1 MNFYQKK
8 VGRPTDEELGLI
20 DAIERII
27 TQKGIGAEEIPSCE
41 TLEDLIVLR
50 QFVENY
56 SVSEPV
62 QPVQTEAL
70 PQEQQQG
77 EEEQQQQQETNEEIQ
92 AEESTIQAEQTKP
105 ITEDV
110 FTHDEEVLSEVLAD
124 ESPDFVASDYD
135 PFSDPII
142 ERSYTSG
149 ERVPNEPQNENEESE
164 EDVIL
169 EEAKEKT
176 PLDDLPPVTKKRAAE
191 QTADALL
198 KGYARLVPEPFK
210 WLSKISEEKVEQ
222 MAFDGE
228 LDLSIEVSEGLTF
241 DDYVRQTNEQID
253 EVFEVQEE
261 TLEEIREPLI
271 EVLMEQ
277 ELELTPT
284 QRLTMAVVSH
294 LIQMLTVALKLR
306 KQNNRIL
313 SYQQHLTH
321 LYSSR
326 VKTAA

>member
-8 VGRPTDEELGLI
+8 VGRPTIEESALI
-20 DAIERII
+20 DAIEQIVRR
-27 TQKGIGAEEIPSCE
+27 KGIPHEEIPDCE

-50 QFVENY
+50 QFVESY
-56 SVSEPV
+56 SVHEPV
-62 QPVQTEAL
+62 EIAEQEA
-70 PQEQQQG
+70 
-77 EEEQQQQQETNEEIQ
+77 TEEIQ
-92 AEESTIQAEQTKP
+92 ADEPIEVETES

-110 FTHDEEVLSEVLAD
+110 FTHDEEVLREVLAD
-124 ESPDFVASDYD
+124 ESPDFVASDYE
-135 PFSDPII
+135 PFSQPVI
-142 ERSYTSG
+142 ERSYTNG
-149 ERVPNEPQNENEESE
+149 ERITGEHQQEKE

-210 WLSKISEEKVEQ
+210 WFSKISEDKVEQ

-241 DDYVRQTNEQID
+241 DEYVRQTNEQID

-284 QRLTMAVVSH
+284 QRLTMAVLSH
-294 LIQMLTVALKLR
+294 LIQMFTVALKLR

-313 SYQQHLTH
+313 AYQQHLTH
-321 LYSSR
+321 LYSQR
-326 VKTAA
+326 AKTAA

>member
-8 VGRPTDEELGLI
+8 VGRPTIEESALI
-20 DAIERII
+20 DAIEQIVTR
-27 TQKGIGAEEIPSCE
+27 KGIPQEEIPNCE

-50 QFVENY
+50 QFVESY
-56 SVSEPV
+56 SV
-62 QPVQTEAL
+62 
-70 PQEQQQG
+70 QESA
-77 EEEQQQQQETNEEIQ
+77 ETIEQETTEEIQ
-92 AEESTIQAEQTKP
+92 ADELIEAVETESV
-105 ITEDV
+105 TEDV
-110 FTHDEEVLSEVLAD
+110 FTHDEEVLKEVLAD
-124 ESPDFVASDYD
+124 ESPDFVASDYE
-135 PFSDPII
+135 PFSQPVI

-149 ERVPNEPQNENEESE
+149 ERITSESEREHE
-164 EDVIL
+164 EDVLL

-210 WLSKISEEKVEQ
+210 WFSKISEEKVEQ

-241 DDYVRQTNEQID
+241 DEYVRQTNEQID

-284 QRLTMAVVSH
+284 QRLTMAVLSH
-294 LIQMLTVALKLR
+294 LIQMFTVALKLR

-313 SYQQHLTH
+313 AYQQHLTY
-321 LYSSR
+321 LYSQR
-326 VKTAA
+326 AKTAA

>member
-8 VGRPTDEELGLI
+8 VGRPTIEESALI
-20 DAIERII
+20 DAIEQII
-27 TQKGIGAEEIPSCE
+27 TRKGIPQGEVPTCE

-50 QFVENY
+50 QFVESY
-56 SVSEPV
+56 SV
-62 QPVQTEAL
+62 
-70 PQEQQQG
+70 QESA
-77 EEEQQQQQETNEEIQ
+77 ETIEQETTEEIQ
-92 AEESTIQAEQTKP
+92 ADEPIEAVETESV
-105 ITEDV
+105 TEDV
-110 FTHDEEVLSEVLAD
+110 FTHDDEVLKEVLAD
-124 ESPDFVASDYD
+124 ESPDFVASDYE
-135 PFSDPII
+135 PFSQPLI
-142 ERSYTSG
+142 ERSYTNG
-149 ERVPNEPQNENEESE
+149 ERITGEEPQQENE

-210 WLSKISEEKVEQ
+210 WFSKISEEKVEQ

-241 DDYVRQTNEQID
+241 DEYVRQTNEQID

-284 QRLTMAVVSH
+284 QRLTMAVLSH
-294 LIQMLTVALKLR
+294 LIQMFTVALKLR

-313 SYQQHLTH
+313 AYQQHLTH
-321 LYSSR
+321 LYSQR

>member
-8 VGRPTDEELGLI
+8 VGRPTIEESALI
-20 DAIERII
+20 DAIEQII
-27 TQKGIGAEEIPSCE
+27 TRKGIPYEEIPTCE

-56 SVSEPV
+56 SVNEPSDPDSYRDRTETKEQEITEEV
-62 QPVQTEAL
+62 QADEPIETE
-70 PQEQQQG
+70 
-77 EEEQQQQQETNEEIQ
+77 
-92 AEESTIQAEQTKP
+92 SV
-105 ITEDV
+105 TEDV
-110 FTHDEEVLSEVLAD
+110 FTHDDEVLKEVLAD
-124 ESPDFVASDYD
+124 ESPDFVATDYE
-135 PFSDPII
+135 PFSQPLI
-142 ERSYTSG
+142 ERSYTNG
-149 ERVPNEPQNENEESE
+149 ERITGESGQENEE
-164 EDVIL
+164 DVVL

-210 WLSKISEEKVEQ
+210 WFSKISEEKVEQ

-241 DDYVRQTNEQID
+241 DEYVRQTNEQID

-284 QRLTMAVVSH
+284 QRLTMAVLSH
-294 LIQMLTVALKLR
+294 LIQMFTVALKLR

-313 SYQQHLTH
+313 AYQQHLTH
-321 LYSSR
+321 LYSQR
-326 VKTAA
+326 AKTAA

>member
-1 MNFYQKK
+1 MSFYQKK

-20 DAIERII
+20 AAIEQII
-27 TQKGIGAEEIPSCE
+27 TRKGIPMEEIPSCE
-41 TLEDLIVLR
+41 TLDDLIVLR

-56 SVSEPV
+56 PVSEPEKIEPL
-62 QPVQTEAL
+62 QQEQEEQQEE
-70 PQEQQQG
+70 QEQQHPS
-77 EEEQQQQQETNEEIQ
+77 EEIQ
-92 AEESTIQAEQTKP
+92 EQEPTIQATETEKE
-105 ITEDV
+105 TENVFEHDEDV
-110 FTHDEEVLSEVLAD
+110 LREVLAD

-135 PFSDPII
+135 PFSEPII

-149 ERVPNEPQNENEESE
+149 ERVTNESQQENEDSQ
-164 EDVIL
+164 EDVVL

-210 WLSKISEEKVEQ
+210 WLSKISEDKVEK
-222 MAFDGE
+222 MSFDGE
-228 LDLSIEVSEGLTF
+228 LDVSIEVSEGLTF
-241 DDYVRQTNEQID
+241 DEYVRQTNEQID

-261 TLEEIREPLI
+261 TLEEIREPLV

-284 QRLTMAVVSH
+284 QRLTMAVLSH
-294 LIQMLTVALKLR
+294 LVQMFTVALKLR

-313 SYQQHLTH
+313 AYQQHLTY
-321 LYSSR
+321 LSR
-326 VKTAA
+326 VKTA

>member
-8 VGRPTDEELGLI
+8 VGRPTVEELGLI

-27 TQKGIGAEEIPSCE
+27 TRKGIPHGEIPNCE
-41 TLEDLIVLR
+41 TLDDLIVLR

-56 SVSEPV
+56 QVNEPAKSEHP
-62 QPVQTEAL
+62 TE
-70 PQEQQQG
+70 
-77 EEEQQQQQETNEEIQ
+77 QETTEEIQ
-92 AEESTIQAEQTKP
+92 AEEPIFEEDKAEP
-105 ITEDV
+105 VTEDV
-110 FTHDEEVLSEVLAD
+110 FTHDEEILKEVLAD
-124 ESPDFVASDYD
+124 EAPDFMATNYD
-135 PFSDPII
+135 PFSEPII

-149 ERVPNEPQNENEESE
+149 ERISTEARSDNE

-191 QTADALL
+191 QTADAIL

-210 WLSKISEEKVEQ
+210 WLSRISEKKVEQ

-241 DDYVRQTNEQID
+241 DEYVKQTNEQID

-261 TLEEIREPLI
+261 TIEEIREPLI

-277 ELELTPT
+277 ELELTPA
-284 QRLTMAVVSH
+284 QRLIMAVVSH
-294 LIQMLTVALKLR
+294 LTQMLTVALKLR

-313 SYQQHLTH
+313 SYQQHLTY
-321 LYSSR
+321 LAR
-326 VKTAA
+326 AKAA

>member
-8 VGRPTDEELGLI
+8 VGRPTIEELGLI
-20 DAIERII
+20 DAIEQII
-27 TQKGIGAEEIPSCE
+27 TRKGIPYEEIPTCE
-41 TLEDLIVLR
+41 TLEDLIILR

-56 SVSEPV
+56 SVNEPV
-62 QPVQTEAL
+62 ETTE
-70 PQEQQQG
+70 
-77 EEEQQQQQETNEEIQ
+77 QETHEETQ
-92 AEESTIQAEQTKP
+92 AEELIEAVETESV
-105 ITEDV
+105 TEDV
-110 FTHDEEVLSEVLAD
+110 FTHDEEVLKEVLAD
-124 ESPDFVASDYD
+124 ESPDFVATDYE
-135 PFSDPII
+135 PFSQPVI

-149 ERVPNEPQNENEESE
+149 ERITSESE
-164 EDVIL
+164 QEQEQEEDIVL

-210 WLSKISEEKVEQ
+210 WFSKISEEKVEQ

-241 DDYVRQTNEQID
+241 DEYVRQTNEQID

-284 QRLTMAVVSH
+284 QRLTMAVLSH
-294 LIQMLTVALKLR
+294 LIQMFTVALKLR

-313 SYQQHLTH
+313 AYQQHLTH
-321 LYSSR
+321 LYSQR
-326 VKTAA
+326 AKTAA

>member
-8 VGRPTDEELGLI
+8 VGRPTIEESALI
-20 DAIERII
+20 DAIEQIVTR
-27 TQKGIGAEEIPSCE
+27 KGIPHEEIPNCE

-50 QFVENY
+50 QFVESY
-56 SVSEPV
+56 SVNEPV
-62 QPVQTEAL
+62 ETTE
-70 PQEQQQG
+70 
-77 EEEQQQQQETNEEIQ
+77 QETHEETQ
-92 AEESTIQAEQTKP
+92 AEELIEAVETESV
-105 ITEDV
+105 TEDV
-110 FTHDEEVLSEVLAD
+110 FTHDEEVLKEVLAD
-124 ESPDFVASDYD
+124 ESPDFVATDYE
-135 PFSDPII
+135 PFSQPVI

-149 ERVPNEPQNENEESE
+149 ERITSESEQEHE
-164 EDVIL
+164 EDVLL

-210 WLSKISEEKVEQ
+210 WFSKISEEKVEQ

-241 DDYVRQTNEQID
+241 DEYVRQTNEQID

-284 QRLTMAVVSH
+284 QRLTMAVLSH
-294 LIQMLTVALKLR
+294 LIQMFTVALKLR

-313 SYQQHLTH
+313 AYQQHLTH
-321 LYSSR
+321 LYSQR
-326 VKTAA
+326 AKTAA

>member
-8 VGRPTDEELGLI
+8 VGRPTIEELGLI
-20 DAIERII
+20 DAIEQII
-27 TQKGIGAEEIPSCE
+27 TRKGIPQGEIPTCE
-41 TLEDLIVLR
+41 TLEDLIILR

-56 SVSEPV
+56 SVNESVET
-62 QPVQTEAL
+62 TE
-70 PQEQQQG
+70 
-77 EEEQQQQQETNEEIQ
+77 QETHEETQ
-92 AEESTIQAEQTKP
+92 AEELIEAVETESV
-105 ITEDV
+105 TEDV
-110 FTHDEEVLSEVLAD
+110 FTHDAEVLKEVLAD
-124 ESPDFVASDYD
+124 ESPDFVATDYE
-135 PFSDPII
+135 PFSQPVI

-149 ERVPNEPQNENEESE
+149 ERITSESEQEHE

-210 WLSKISEEKVEQ
+210 WFSKISEEKVEQ

-241 DDYVRQTNEQID
+241 DEYVRQTNEQID

-284 QRLTMAVVSH
+284 QRLTMAVLSH
-294 LIQMLTVALKLR
+294 LIQMFTVALKLR

-313 SYQQHLTH
+313 AYQQHLTH
-321 LYSSR
+321 LYSQR
-326 VKTAA
+326 AKTAA

>member
-8 VGRPTDEELGLI
+8 VGRPTIEESALI
-20 DAIERII
+20 DAIEQLINR
-27 TQKGIGAEEIPSCE
+27 KGIPNEEVPTCE

-56 SVSEPV
+56 SVHEPIETKEQEISEEV
-62 QPVQTEAL
+62 QADEPIETE
-70 PQEQQQG
+70 
-77 EEEQQQQQETNEEIQ
+77 
-92 AEESTIQAEQTKP
+92 SV
-105 ITEDV
+105 TEDV
-110 FTHDEEVLSEVLAD
+110 FTHDEEVLKEVLAD
-124 ESPDFVASDYD
+124 ESPDFVATDYE
-135 PFSDPII
+135 PFSQPLI

-149 ERVPNEPQNENEESE
+149 ERITSESEQQHE

-210 WLSKISEEKVEQ
+210 WFSKISEEKVEQ

-241 DDYVRQTNEQID
+241 DEYVRQTNEQID

-284 QRLTMAVVSH
+284 QRLTMAVLSH
-294 LIQMLTVALKLR
+294 LIQMFTVALKLR

-313 SYQQHLTH
+313 AYQQHLTH
-321 LYSSR
+321 LYSQR
-326 VKTAA
+326 AKTAA

>member
-8 VGRPTDEELGLI
+8 VGRPTIEELGLI
-20 DAIERII
+20 DAIEQII
-27 TQKGIGAEEIPSCE
+27 TRKGIPHEEIPSCE
-41 TLEDLIVLR
+41 TLDDLIVLR

-56 SVSEPV
+56 QVNEPIGNEH
-62 QPVQTEAL
+62 PTE
-70 PQEQQQG
+70 QEA
-77 EEEQQQQQETNEEIQ
+77 TEEIQ
-92 AEESTIQAEQTKP
+92 AEETLMETEEIEP

-110 FTHDEEVLSEVLAD
+110 FTHDEEVFKEVLAD
-124 ESPDFVASDYD
+124 ESPDFVATDYE
-135 PFSDPII
+135 PFSQPVI

-149 ERVPNEPQNENEESE
+149 ERITSESEQEHE

-191 QTADALL
+191 QTADAIL

-241 DDYVRQTNEQID
+241 DEYVRQTNEQID

-261 TLEEIREPLI
+261 TIEEIREPLI

-284 QRLTMAVVSH
+284 QRLTMAVLSH
-294 LIQMLTVALKLR
+294 LIQMFTVALKLR

-321 LYSSR
+321 LAR
-326 VKTAA
+326 VKTA